1 MAGKQGMNELE
12 SATIISPTPE
22 LTPLQEAYWEET
34 PYFKIASRQIAR
46 GFSVAPV
53 HPTEKHGVLW
63 NQYSHPATT
72 LSEVIQHATDYPHS
86 NVALSSHRGVGKLV
100 FLDLGVA
107 G

>member
-22 LTPLQEAYWEET
+22 LTPLPEAYWEET

-53 HPTEKHGVLW
+53 HPNEKHGVL
-63 NQYSHPATT
+63 
-72 LSEVIQHATDYPHS
+72 
-86 NVALSSHRGVGKLV
+86 
-100 FLDLGVA
+100 
-107 G
+107 